1 MKRSLPLAIVLTLG
15 VVACSPAEDTSAPGE
30 PETTATPDD
39 SFVSDKTIT
48 DPAISNGEI
57 PARFTGV
64 WDYVGG
70 TCSPDSDM
78 RMEIA
83 PRAITFY
90 ESVGAVAGVGQDGDD
105 AIADLAMEGEGE
117 KWVNSLR
124 LSLVEVDGETQLHT
138 SDATKP
144 KVADE
149 FPRKKCS

>member
-1 MKRSLPLAIVLTLG
+1 MRQIMALFFVLGLA
-15 VVACSPAEDTSAPGE
+15 ACGGE
-30 PETTATPDD
+30 PEAPAATETGTVAAPGSSTPDE
-39 SFVSDKTIT
+39 TIT
-48 DPAISNGEI
+48 DPAIRNGEI
-57 PARFTGV
+57 PARFIGV

-83 PRAITFY
+83 PRTITFY
-90 ESVGAVAGVGQDGDD
+90 ESVGAVAGVGQDGED

-149 FPRKKCS
+149 FPRKKCPS